1 MKFKKLIL
9 ALLMFCFAIN
19 LGGCGCSKEKEKEKE
34 KESTEESKDKGESK
48 NKLGSYVTTGVVKNQ
63 LDPPAKGEEIVS
75 MTVKNFGTVKFR
87 LFPEVA
93 PNAVKNFKQF
103 IKEGRYNGS
112 TFHRVIKGFM
122 IQAGKEADEKGEKV
136 QSQVELNPTVHHLN
150 GALCLAR
157 SYDKSKGQGCQ
168 FYIVSSDEGKK
179 ADFNAIKEK
188 TNASYKA
195 DGIDIKIDFDEG
207 TQKLYK
213 EHGGSPSLDGL
224 YTVFGQV
231 IEGMD
236 VVNKIADAPK
246 KSKEEAQ
253 KSGEDNQEENSV
265 PKDPVVI
272 EKMEVVTF

>member
-9 ALLMFCFAIN
+9 ALLMFCFATT
-19 LGGCGCSKEKEKEKE
+19 LGGCGCSKEDGKENGEE
-34 KESTEESKDKGESK
+34 TSTKSESKT
-48 NKLGSYVTTGVVKNQ
+48 KLGSFVTTGVVKDQ
-63 LDPPAKGEEIVS
+63 LEKPGKGEEIVS

-103 IKEGRYNGS
+103 IKDGRYNGS

-122 IQAGKEADEKGEKV
+122 IQAGREADEKGEKV
-136 QSQVELNPTVHHLN
+136 QSQVELNPTVHHFN

-157 SYDKSKGQGCQ
+157 SYDKAKGQCCQ
-168 FYIVSSDEGKK
+168 FYIVNSDEGKK
-179 ADFNAIKEK
+179 VDFNAIKEK
-188 TNASYKA
+188 TNSTYKA
-195 DGIDIKIDFDEG
+195 DGLDIKIDFDEA
-207 TQKLYK
+207 TQKIYK
-213 EHGGSPSLDGL
+213 EKGGAPSLDGL

-231 IEGMD
+231 IEGME
-236 VVNKIADAPK
+236 VVNKISDVPK
-246 KSKEEAQ
+246 KSKEEAK

-272 EKMEVVTF
+272 EKMEVTKL

>member
-1 MKFKKLIL
+1 MKFKKIFLV
-9 ALLMFCFAIN
+9 LLMFCFAIN
-19 LGGCGCSKEKEKEKE
+19 LEGCGCSKEKEKEKE
-34 KESTEESKDKGESK
+34 STAESKDKGESK
-48 NKLGSYVTTGVVKNQ
+48 NKLGSLVTGGVVKDQ
-63 LDPPAKGEEIVS
+63 LAKPKKDEEIVS
-75 MTVKNFGTVKFR
+75 MTVKNFGTIKFR

-93 PNAVKNFKQF
+93 PNAVNNFKQF

-112 TFHRVIKGFM
+112 TFHRVIKNFM
-122 IQAGKEADEKGEKV
+122 IQAGKEADEKGERV
-136 QSQVELNPTVHHLN
+136 QSQVELNPTVHHFN

-157 SYDKSKGQGCQ
+157 SYDKNKGQGCQ
-168 FYIVSSDEGKK
+168 FYIVNSDEGKT

-195 DGIDIKIDFDEG
+195 DGIDIKVDFDEA
-207 TQKLYK
+207 TQKSYK
-213 EHGGSPSLDGL
+213 EIGGSPSLDGL

-231 IEGMD
+231 FEEKD
-236 VVNKIADAPK
+236 RELVNKIADVPK